1 MEKRWIY
8 KPLPH
13 NATFQQAVEQLA
25 QSLGITPFLATLL
38 WQRGISDFDAARQY
52 FRPSL
57 THLHDP
63 YLMADMD
70 KAVERLSRAIEQG
83 EKILVYGDYD
93 VDGTTSVAMFYDFL
107 KTRYP
112 NVAFYIPDRY
122 TEGYGVQPTGI
133 AYAQENGFSL
143 IVTLDCGIKSVALI
157 AQAQQQGIDFVV
169 CDHHLPGSSLPPAVA
184 VLDPKRSDCPYPFK
198 ELTGCGVGFKLLQ
211 AYCLKH
217 DIDQATEL
225 FPYLDLAV
233 VSIAADIVP
242 IVGENRTL
250 AYFGLQ
256 QLNKAPR
263 TGFRALIDVAGFQ
276 GELDISSVVFGLA
289 PRINAA
295 GRIKHA
301 NDAVQLLLAD
311 KQEAAFDFA
320 AEVNKHNTSRKD
332 FDTRITQEA
341 LDMIEQDEW
350 MRQAHATVLYKH
362 DWHKGV
368 VGIVASRC
376 IEKYYR
382 PTIILTNSQEKAV
395 AVGSARSVHGF
406 DVYEAINE
414 CSDLLEQFGGHMYA
428 AGLTLPVENVTAFR
442 QRFDEVVARRIKQ
455 DQLSPVIEVD
465 MKIPLS
471 QINEKF
477 YRIMTQMA
485 PFGPQNMTPAFVSER
500 VQLRGYPRILKEKHL
515 KLDVFQEGS
524 AVFSAIGFGMA
535 PFYEPLM
542 AGLPFDLCY
551 HIEINEYRG
560 ERNLQLH
567 LKDIKVHYPQA

>member
-8 KPLPH
+8 KPLPTH
-13 NATFQQAVEQLA
+13 TDDHLKVEQLA

-38 WQRGISDFDAARQY
+38 WQRKVQDFERARDF
-52 FRPSL
+52 FRPLLS
-57 THLHDP
+57 HLHDP
-63 YLMADMD
+63 FLMADMH
-70 KAVERLSRAIEQG
+70 KAVERLVLALQNE

-107 KTRYP
+107 KSRYP

-122 TEGYGVQPTGI
+122 KEGYGVQPTGI
-133 AYAQENGFSL
+133 QYALDNGFGL
-143 IVTLDCGIKSVALI
+143 VVTLDCGIKSVELI
-157 AQAQQQGIDFVV
+157 ALAQAQGIDFIV
-169 CDHHLPGSSLPPAVA
+169 CDHHLPGASIPPAVA

-211 AYCLKH
+211 AFCIQQG
-217 DIDQATEL
+217 IDQDQAL

-242 IVGENRTL
+242 IVGENRVL
-250 AYFGLQ
+250 AYFGLK
-256 QLNKAPR
+256 QLNQAPR
-263 TGFRALIDVAGFQ
+263 TGLKALIDVSGFQ

-301 NDAVQLLLAD
+301 YDAVQLLLAEKPD
-311 KQEAAFDFA
+311 DAFDFA
-320 AEVNKHNTSRKD
+320 AEVNKHNVNRKD

-350 MRQAHATVLYKH
+350 MRQASSTVLYKH

-382 PTIILTNSQEKAV
+382 PTIILTASQEK

-414 CSDLLEQFGGHMYA
+414 CADLLEQFGGHTYA
-428 AGLTLPVENVTAFR
+428 AGLTLPIENVGALR
-442 QRFDEVVARRIKQ
+442 QRFDEVVARRINE

-471 QINEKF
+471 QVTEKF
-477 YRIMTQMA
+477 YRIVSQMA
-485 PFGPQNMTPAFVSER
+485 PFGPQNMTPTFVSEH
-500 VQLRGYPRILKEKHL
+500 VKLRGYPRILKEKHL

-535 PFYEPLM
+535 HFYEPIM
-542 AGLPFDLCY
+542 AGVPFDLCY
-551 HIEINEYRG
+551 HVEINEYRG

-567 LKDIKVHYPQA
+567 LKDIKLH